1 MKLNVLKPVAIALL
15 TAFAIASC
23 VKDDDYDIPDPNGK
37 KPLPDYSGQVVSFA
51 NVLTKVTASVAT
63 YTADEAIEGYVISSD
78 EGGNFYRKIYIQNAD
93 KNQGL
98 SVAID
103 KSGLYTE
110 FPVGAKVQLRLKG
123 LATQL
128 NNSAIEVGYGT
139 YTAKSGRKGVAAMAE
154 AIYKKHLFDTGE
166 RKTVAELA
174 KVSNSIQEVSTEAH
188 VDQLITLKGVHF
200 PTDAVGKTLF
210 VIPDANAKDKN
221 GTNYKLTDAN
231 GKTIIFRTSSYAEFK
246 DEKVPAGE
254 VEVTGVLTKF
264 NKDYQF
270 MISNYADLVV
280 KGGTSTS
287 TQTGTQT
294 STTVETLEAS
304 NATVADYVVGKTV
317 KLHGTTVVK
326 SGRTYI
332 VFKDGTEIQVFSA
345 KGVTISDAA
354 KEKLATEGYEINVT
368 GIFTDYA
375 LKNGTVVKEIL
386 YSKESDIEFIK
397 APAAITYVD
406 VDATTATLA
415 SDYQVGKHVNLKNAT
430 LKVEGGKSYVV
441 FSDGNKIQLYSPN
454 LKSFSKDA
462 QTKLGT
468 DGQKLTSIK
477 GKFEDYSVNGN
488 TVHQLVYAV
497 EGDIVFGD
505 TPVVQL
511 PELNA
516 ATATVAD
523 FNKYKDKKVKLEG
536 IITIKGK
543 SSTFFVFKDK
553 TEVQVYAT
561 STVFKALS
569 KETKAKLK
577 TAGAKLIVT
586 GTFVEFSSTKDGVT
600 TITKRIRYD
609 KESDLDFQ

>member
-1 MKLNVLKPVAIALL
+1 MKLNLLKPVAIALL
-15 TAFAIASC
+15 TAFAITSC

-78 EGGNFYRKIYIQNAD
+78 EGGNFYKKIYIQNAD

-110 FPVGAKVQLRLKG
+110 FPVGAKIQLRLKD
-123 LATQL
+123 LTTQL
-128 NNSAIEVGYGT
+128 NNSAIEVGHGT
-139 YTAKSGRKGVAAMAE
+139 YTAKSGRVSVGTMAE

-200 PTDAVGKTLF
+200 PTDAVGKTLY
-210 VIPDANAKDKN
+210 DKSNAL
-221 GTNYKLTDAN
+221 GGATNYKLTDAN
-231 GKTIIFRTSSYAEFK
+231 GKTIIFRTSSYAKFK

-354 KEKLATEGYEINVT
+354 KEKLVTEGYEINVT
-368 GIFTDYA
+368 GVFTDYA

-454 LKSFSKDA
+454 LRSFSKDA

-497 EGDIVFGD
+497 EGDIIFGE

-511 PELNA
+511 PELKA

-536 IITIKGK
+536 TITVKG
-543 SSTFFVFKDK
+543 SSSFIVFTTDN
-553 TEVQVYAT
+553 TEIQLYAT
-561 STVFKALS
+561 NTVFKALS

-577 TAGAKLIVT
+577 TVGTKLIVT
-586 GTFVEFSSTKDGVT
+586 GTLGEHTNKNNVT
-600 TITKRIRYD
+600 TKQIKYE
-609 KESDLDFQ
+609 KEADLDFQ

>member
-15 TAFAIASC
+15 TAFAITSC

-78 EGGNFYRKIYIQNAD
+78 EGGNFYKKIYIQNAD

-110 FPVGAKVQLRLKG
+110 FPVGAKVQLRLKD
-123 LATQL
+123 LTTQL
-128 NNSAIEVGYGT
+128 NNSAIEVGHGT
-139 YTAKSGRKGVAAMAE
+139 YTAKSGRVSVGTMAE

-174 KVSNSIQEVSTEAH
+174 KVSNSIQEVSTDAH

-200 PTDAVGKTLF
+200 PTDAVGKTLY
-210 VIPDANAKDKN
+210 DKSNAL
-221 GTNYKLTDAN
+221 GGATNYKLTDAN
-231 GKTIIFRTSSYAEFK
+231 GKTIIFRTSSYAKFK

-368 GIFTDYA
+368 GVFTDYA

-397 APAAITYVD
+397 APAPITYVD

-477 GKFEDYSVNGN
+477 GKFEDYSANGN

-505 TPVVQL
+505 TPLVQL

-536 IITIKGK
+536 TITVKG
-543 SSTFFVFKDK
+543 SSSFIVFITDN
-553 TEVQVYAT
+553 TEIQLYAT
-561 STVFKALS
+561 NTVFKALS

-577 TAGAKLIVT
+577 TAGTKLIVT
-586 GTFVEFSSTKDGVT
+586 GTLGEHTNKNNVT
-600 TITKRIRYD
+600 TKQIKYE
-609 KESDLDFQ
+609 KEADLDFQ

>member
-1 MKLNVLKPVAIALL
+1 MKLNLLKPVAIALL
-15 TAFAIASC
+15 TAFAITSC

-78 EGGNFYRKIYIQNAD
+78 EGGNFYKKIYIQNAD

-110 FPVGAKVQLRLKG
+110 FPVGAKVQLRLKD
-123 LATQL
+123 LTTQL
-128 NNSAIEVGYGT
+128 NNSAIEVGHGT
-139 YTAKSGRKGVAAMAE
+139 YTAKSGRVSVGTMAE

-200 PTDAVGKTLF
+200 PTDAVGKTLY
-210 VIPDANAKDKN
+210 DKSNAL
-221 GTNYKLTDAN
+221 GGATNYKLTDAN
-231 GKTIIFRTSSYAEFK
+231 GKTIIFRTSSYAKFK

-368 GIFTDYA
+368 GVFTDYA

-397 APAAITYVD
+397 APATVTYVD
-406 VDATTATLA
+406 VDAKTATLA

-536 IITIKGK
+536 TITVKG
-543 SSTFFVFKDK
+543 SSSFIVFTTDN
-553 TEVQVYAT
+553 TEIQLYAT
-561 STVFKALS
+561 NTVFKALS

-577 TAGAKLIVT
+577 TVGTKLIVT
-586 GTFVEFSSTKDGVT
+586 GTLGEHTNKNNVT
-600 TITKRIRYD
+600 TKQIKYE
-609 KESDLDFQ
+609 KEADLDFQ

>member
-1 MKLNVLKPVAIALL
+1 MKLNVLKPAAIALL
-15 TAFAIASC
+15 TAFAITSC

-103 KSGLYTE
+103 KKGLYTE
-110 FPVGAKVQLRLKG
+110 FPIGAKVQLRLKG

-139 YTAKSGRKGVAAMAE
+139 YTAKSGRVSVGTMAE

-200 PTDAVGKTLF
+200 PTDAVGKTLY
-210 VIPDANAKDKN
+210 DKSNAL
-221 GTNYKLTDAN
+221 GGATNYKLTDAN
-231 GKTIIFRTSSYAEFK
+231 GKTIIFRTSSYAKFK

-264 NKDYQF
+264 NKEYQF

-368 GIFTDYA
+368 GVFTDYA

-415 SDYQVGKHVNLKNAT
+415 SDYQVGKHVKLKNAT

-454 LKSFSKDA
+454 LKSFSKAA

-536 IITIKGK
+536 VITIKD
-543 SSTFFVFKDK
+543 SSTFFEFKDK

-569 KETKAKLK
+569 KKTKAKLK
-577 TAGAKLIVT
+577 TAGTKLIVT
-586 GTFVEFSSTKDGVT
+586 GTLGEHTNKDNV
-600 TITKRIRYD
+600 IIKQIKYE
-609 KESDLDFQ
+609 KEADLDFQ

>member
-15 TAFAIASC
+15 TAFAITSC

-78 EGGNFYRKIYIQNAD
+78 EGGNFYKKIYIQNAD

-128 NNSAIEVGYGT
+128 NNSAIEVGHGT

-166 RKTVAELA
+166 RKTVAKLA

-200 PTDAVGKTLF
+200 PTDAVGKTLY
-210 VIPDANAKDKN
+210 DKSNAL
-221 GTNYKLTDAN
+221 GGATNYKLTDAN
-231 GKTIIFRTSSYAEFK
+231 GKTIIFRTSSYAKFK

-304 NATVADYVVGKTV
+304 NATVADYIVGKTV

-326 SGRTYI
+326 SGKTYI

-368 GIFTDYA
+368 GVFTDYA
-375 LKNGTVVKEIL
+375 LKNGTIVKEIL

-397 APAAITYVD
+397 APAPITYVD

-415 SDYQVGKHVNLKNAT
+415 SDYQVGKHVKLKNAT

-536 IITIKGK
+536 TITVKG
-543 SSTFFVFKDK
+543 SSSFIVFTTDN
-553 TEVQVYAT
+553 TEIQLYAT
-561 STVFKALS
+561 NTVFKALS

-577 TAGAKLIVT
+577 TAGTKLIVT
-586 GTFVEFSSTKDGVT
+586 GTLGEHTNKNNVT
-600 TITKRIRYD
+600 TKQIKYE
-609 KESDLDFQ
+609 KEADLDFQ

>member
-15 TAFAIASC
+15 TAFAITSC

-78 EGGNFYRKIYIQNAD
+78 EGGNFYKKIYIQNAD

-110 FPVGAKVQLRLKG
+110 FPVGAKVQLRLKD
-123 LATQL
+123 LTTQL

-139 YTAKSGRKGVAAMAE
+139 YTAKSGRVSVGTMAE

-174 KVSNSIQEVSTEAH
+174 KVSNSIQEVSTDAH

-200 PTDAVGKTLF
+200 PTDAVGKTLY
-210 VIPDANAKDKN
+210 DKSNAL
-221 GTNYKLTDAN
+221 GGATNYKLTDAN
-231 GKTIIFRTSSYAEFK
+231 GKTIIFRTSSYAKFK

-368 GIFTDYA
+368 GVFTDYA

-415 SDYQVGKHVNLKNAT
+415 SDYQVGKQVNLKNAT
-430 LKVEGGKSYVV
+430 LKVEGGKSYVF

-462 QTKLGT
+462 QTKLST

-536 IITIKGK
+536 TITVKG
-543 SSTFFVFKDK
+543 SSSFIVFTTDN
-553 TEVQVYAT
+553 TEIQLYAT
-561 STVFKALS
+561 NTVFKALS

-577 TAGAKLIVT
+577 TAGTKLIVT
-586 GTFVEFSSTKDGVT
+586 GTLGEHTNKNNVT
-600 TITKRIRYD
+600 TKQIKYE
-609 KESDLDFQ
+609 KEADLDFQ

>member
-1 MKLNVLKPVAIALL
+1 MKLNVLKPAAIALL
-15 TAFAIASC
+15 TAFAITSC

-78 EGGNFYRKIYIQNAD
+78 EGGNFYKKIYIQNAD

-110 FPVGAKVQLRLKG
+110 FPVGAKVQLRLKD
-123 LATQL
+123 LTTQL
-128 NNSAIEVGYGT
+128 NNSAIEVGHGT
-139 YTAKSGRKGVAAMAE
+139 YTAKSGRVSVGTMAE

-200 PTDAVGKTLF
+200 PTDAVGKTLY
-210 VIPDANAKDKN
+210 DKSNAL
-221 GTNYKLTDAN
+221 GGATNYKLTDAN
-231 GKTIIFRTSSYAEFK
+231 GKTIIFRTSSYAKFK

-368 GIFTDYA
+368 GVFTDYA

-536 IITIKGK
+536 TITVKG
-543 SSTFFVFKDK
+543 SSSFIVFTTDN
-553 TEVQVYAT
+553 TEIQLYAT
-561 STVFKALS
+561 NTVFKALS

-577 TAGAKLIVT
+577 TAGTKLIVT
-586 GTFVEFSSTKDGVT
+586 GTLGEHTNKNNVT
-600 TITKRIRYD
+600 TKQIKYE
-609 KESDLDFQ
+609 KEADLDFQ

>member
-15 TAFAIASC
+15 TAFAITSC

-78 EGGNFYRKIYIQNAD
+78 EGGNFYKKIYIQNAD

-103 KSGLYTE
+103 KSGFYTE
-110 FPVGAKVQLRLKG
+110 FPVGAKVQLRLKD
-123 LATQL
+123 LTTQL
-128 NNSAIEVGYGT
+128 NNSAIEVGHGT

-200 PTDAVGKTLF
+200 PTDAVGKTLY
-210 VIPDANAKDKN
+210 DKSNAL
-221 GTNYKLTDAN
+221 GGATNYKLTDAN
-231 GKTIIFRTSSYAEFK
+231 GKTIIFRTSSYAKFK

-287 TQTGTQT
+287 TQT

-317 KLHGTTVVK
+317 KLHGMTVVK
-326 SGRTYI
+326 SGKTYI

-368 GIFTDYA
+368 GVFTDYA
-375 LKNGTVVKEIL
+375 LKKGTVVKEIL

-397 APAAITYVD
+397 APAPITYVD

-415 SDYQVGKHVNLKNAT
+415 SDYQVGKYVKLKNAT

-497 EGDIVFGD
+497 EGDIIFGD

-586 GTFVEFSSTKDGVT
+586 GTFVESSSTKDGVT

>member
-1 MKLNVLKPVAIALL
+1 MKLNLLKPVAIALL
-15 TAFAIASC
+15 TAFAITSC

-78 EGGNFYRKIYIQNAD
+78 EGGNFYKKIYIQNAD

-110 FPVGAKVQLRLKG
+110 FPVGAKIQLRLKD
-123 LATQL
+123 LTTQL

-139 YTAKSGRKGVAAMAE
+139 YTAPKSGRVSVGTMAE

-174 KVSNSIQEVSTEAH
+174 KVSNSIQEVSTDAH

-200 PTDAVGKTLF
+200 PTDAVGKTLY
-210 VIPDANAKDKN
+210 DKSN
-221 GTNYKLTDAN
+221 VLGGATNYKLTDAN
-231 GKTIIFRTSSYAEFK
+231 GKTIIFRTSSHAKFK

-332 VFKDGTEIQVFSA
+332 IFKDGTEIQVFSA

-368 GIFTDYA
+368 GVFTDYA

-397 APAAITYVD
+397 APATITYVD

-497 EGDIVFGD
+497 EGDIVFGA
-505 TPVVQL
+505 TPNI

-516 ATATVAD
+516 STATVAD
-523 FNKYKDKKVKLEG
+523 FQIGKVVKLTGNITLKNGRSTIVFTTDNTEIQLTTKGYNDLPDEFKTKISTEGKKVIVKGTFTQFKDKKKN
-536 IITIKGK
+536 
-543 SSTFFVFKDK
+543 TFK
-553 TEVQVYAT
+553 Q
-561 STVFKALS
+561 L
-569 KETKAKLK
+569 
-577 TAGAKLIVT
+577 
-586 GTFVEFSSTKDGVT
+586 
-600 TITKRIRYD
+600 RYD
-609 KESDLDFQ
+609 STDDVQFP

>member
-1 MKLNVLKPVAIALL
+1 MKLNVLKPAAIALL
-15 TAFAIASC
+15 TAFAITSC

-78 EGGNFYRKIYIQNAD
+78 EGGNFYKKIYIQNAD

-110 FPVGAKVQLRLKG
+110 FPVGAKVQLRLKD
-123 LATQL
+123 LTTQL
-128 NNSAIEVGYGT
+128 NNSAIEVGHGT
-139 YTAKSGRKGVAAMAE
+139 YTAKSGRVSVGTMAE

-200 PTDAVGKTLF
+200 PTDAVGKTLY
-210 VIPDANAKDKN
+210 DKSNAL
-221 GTNYKLTDAN
+221 GGATNYKLTDAN
-231 GKTIIFRTSSYAEFK
+231 GKTIIFRTSSYAKFK

-368 GIFTDYA
+368 GVFTDYA

-397 APAAITYVD
+397 APATVTYVD
-406 VDATTATLA
+406 VDAKTATLA

-536 IITIKGK
+536 TITVKG
-543 SSTFFVFKDK
+543 SSSFIVFTTDN
-553 TEVQVYAT
+553 TEIQLYAT
-561 STVFKALS
+561 NTVFKALS

-577 TAGAKLIVT
+577 TAGTKLIVT
-586 GTFVEFSSTKDGVT
+586 GTLGEHTNKNNVT
-600 TITKRIRYD
+600 TKQIKYE
-609 KESDLDFQ
+609 KEADLDFQ

>member
-1 MKLNVLKPVAIALL
+1 MKLNVLKPAAIALL
-15 TAFAIASC
+15 TAFAITSC

-78 EGGNFYRKIYIQNAD
+78 EGGNFYKKIYIQNAD

-110 FPVGAKVQLRLKG
+110 FPVGAKVQLRLKD
-123 LATQL
+123 LTTQL
-128 NNSAIEVGYGT
+128 NNSAIEVGHGT
-139 YTAKSGRKGVAAMAE
+139 YTAKSGRVSVGTMAE

-166 RKTVAELA
+166 RKTVVELA
-174 KVSNSIQEVSTEAH
+174 KVSNSIQEVSTDAH

-200 PTDAVGKTLF
+200 PTESVGKTLY
-210 VIPDANAKDKN
+210 DKSNAL
-221 GTNYKLTDAN
+221 GGATNYKLTDAN
-231 GKTIIFRTSSYAEFK
+231 GKTIIFRTSSYAKFK

-368 GIFTDYA
+368 GVFTDYA

-415 SDYQVGKHVNLKNAT
+415 SDYQVGKHVNLKNAI

-536 IITIKGK
+536 TITVKG
-543 SSTFFVFKDK
+543 SSSFIVFTTDN
-553 TEVQVYAT
+553 TEIQLYAT
-561 STVFKALS
+561 NTVFKALS

-577 TAGAKLIVT
+577 TAGTKLIVT
-586 GTFVEFSSTKDGVT
+586 GTLGEHTNKNNVT
-600 TITKRIRYD
+600 TKQIKYE
-609 KESDLDFQ
+609 KEADLDFQ

>member
-15 TAFAIASC
+15 TAFAITSC

-78 EGGNFYRKIYIQNAD
+78 EGGNFYKKIYIQNAD

-110 FPVGAKVQLRLKG
+110 FPVGAKVQLRLKD
-123 LATQL
+123 LTTQL
-128 NNSAIEVGYGT
+128 NNSAIEVGHGT
-139 YTAKSGRKGVAAMAE
+139 YTAKSGRVSVGTMAE

-174 KVSNSIQEVSTEAH
+174 KVSNSIQEVSTEAN

-200 PTDAVGKTLF
+200 PTDAVGKTLY
-210 VIPDANAKDKN
+210 DKSNAL
-221 GTNYKLTDAN
+221 GGATNYKLTDAN
-231 GKTIIFRTSSYAEFK
+231 GKTIIFRTSSYAKFK

-368 GIFTDYA
+368 GVFTDYA
-375 LKNGTVVKEIL
+375 LKSGTVVKEIL

-397 APAAITYVD
+397 APVAITYVD

-536 IITIKGK
+536 TITVKG
-543 SSTFFVFKDK
+543 SSSFIVFTTDN
-553 TEVQVYAT
+553 TEIQLYAT
-561 STVFKALS
+561 NTVFKALS

-577 TAGAKLIVT
+577 TVGTKLIVT
-586 GTFVEFSSTKDGVT
+586 GTLGEHTNKNNVT
-600 TITKRIRYD
+600 TKQIKYE
-609 KESDLDFQ
+609 KEADLDFQ

>member
-1 MKLNVLKPVAIALL
+1 MKLNLLKPVAIALL
-15 TAFAIASC
+15 TAFAITSC

-78 EGGNFYRKIYIQNAD
+78 EGGNFYKKIYIQNAD

-110 FPVGAKVQLRLKG
+110 FPVGAKVQLRLKD
-123 LATQL
+123 LTTQL
-128 NNSAIEVGYGT
+128 NNSAIEVGHGT
-139 YTAKSGRKGVAAMAE
+139 YTAKSGRVSVGTMAE

-200 PTDAVGKTLF
+200 PTDAVGKTLY
-210 VIPDANAKDKN
+210 DKSNAL
-221 GTNYKLTDAN
+221 GGATNYKLTDAN
-231 GKTIIFRTSSYAEFK
+231 GKTIIFRTSSYAKFK

-368 GIFTDYA
+368 GVFTDYA

-536 IITIKGK
+536 TITVKG
-543 SSTFFVFKDK
+543 SSSFIVFTTDN
-553 TEVQVYAT
+553 TEIQLYAT
-561 STVFKALS
+561 NTVFKALS
-569 KETKAKLK
+569 KKTKAKLK
-577 TAGAKLIVT
+577 TAGTKLIVT
-586 GTFVEFSSTKDGVT
+586 GTLGEHTNKDNV
-600 TITKRIRYD
+600 IIKQIKYE
-609 KESDLDFQ
+609 KEADLDFQ

>member
-1 MKLNVLKPVAIALL
+1 MKLNLLKPVAIALL
-15 TAFAIASC
+15 TAFAITSC

-78 EGGNFYRKIYIQNAD
+78 EGGNFYKKIYIQNAD

-110 FPVGAKVQLRLKG
+110 FPVGAKVQLRLKD
-123 LATQL
+123 LTTQL
-128 NNSAIEVGYGT
+128 NNSAIEVGHGT
-139 YTAKSGRKGVAAMAE
+139 YTAKSGRVSVGTMAE

-174 KVSNSIQEVSTEAH
+174 KVSNSIQEVSTDAH

-200 PTDAVGKTLF
+200 PTDAVGKTLY
-210 VIPDANAKDKN
+210 DKSNAL
-221 GTNYKLTDAN
+221 GGATNYKLTDAN
-231 GKTIIFRTSSYAEFK
+231 GKTIIFRTSSYAKFK

-368 GIFTDYA
+368 GVFTDYA

-397 APAAITYVD
+397 APAAITDVD

-415 SDYQVGKHVNLKNAT
+415 SDYQVGKHVNLKNAI
-430 LKVEGGKSYVV
+430 LKVEDGKSYVV

-536 IITIKGK
+536 VITIKD
-543 SSTFFVFKDK
+543 SSTFFEFKDK

-569 KETKAKLK
+569 KKTKAKLK
-577 TAGAKLIVT
+577 TAGTKLIVT
-586 GTFVEFSSTKDGVT
+586 GTLGEHTNKNNVT
-600 TITKRIRYD
+600 TKQIKYE
-609 KESDLDFQ
+609 KEADLDFQ

>member
-15 TAFAIASC
+15 TAFAITSC

-78 EGGNFYRKIYIQNAD
+78 EGGNFYKKIYIQNAD

-110 FPVGAKVQLRLKG
+110 FPVGAKVQLRLKD
-123 LATQL
+123 LTTQL
-128 NNSAIEVGYGT
+128 NNSAIEVGHGT
-139 YTAKSGRKGVAAMAE
+139 YTAKSGRVSVGTMAE

-200 PTDAVGKTLF
+200 PTDAVGKTLY
-210 VIPDANAKDKN
+210 DKSNAL
-221 GTNYKLTDAN
+221 GGATNYKLTDAN
-231 GKTIIFRTSSYAEFK
+231 GKTIIFRTSSYAKFK

-264 NKDYQF
+264 NKEYQF

-368 GIFTDYA
+368 GVFTDYA

-415 SDYQVGKHVNLKNAT
+415 SDYQVCKHVNLKNAT

-536 IITIKGK
+536 TITVKD
-543 SSTFFVFKDK
+543 SSTFFVFKDE

-569 KETKAKLK
+569 KKTKAKLK
-577 TAGAKLIVT
+577 TAGTKLIVT
-586 GTFVEFSSTKDGVT
+586 GTLGEYTNKNNVIIKQIE
-600 TITKRIRYD
+600 YE
-609 KESDLDFQ
+609 KEADLDFQ

>member
-1 MKLNVLKPVAIALL
+1 MKLNLLKPVAIALL
-15 TAFAIASC
+15 TAFAITSC

-78 EGGNFYRKIYIQNAD
+78 EGGNFYKKIYIQNAD

-110 FPVGAKVQLRLKG
+110 FPVGAKVQLRLKD
-123 LATQL
+123 LTTQL
-128 NNSAIEVGYGT
+128 NNSAIEVGHGT
-139 YTAKSGRKGVAAMAE
+139 YTAKSGRVSVGTMAE
-154 AIYKKHLFDTGE
+154 AIYKKHLFATGE

-174 KVSNSIQEVSTEAH
+174 KVSNSIQEVSTDAH

-200 PTDAVGKTLF
+200 PTDAVGKTLY
-210 VIPDANAKDKN
+210 DKSNAL
-221 GTNYKLTDAN
+221 GGATNYKLTDAN
-231 GKTIIFRTSSYAEFK
+231 GKTIIFRTSSYAKFK

-368 GIFTDYA
+368 GVFTDYA

-536 IITIKGK
+536 TITVKG
-543 SSTFFVFKDK
+543 SSSFIVFTTDN
-553 TEVQVYAT
+553 TEIQLLKRYP
-561 STVFKALS
+561 K
-569 KETKAKLK
+569 KLK
-577 TAGAKLIVT
+577 PN
-586 GTFVEFSSTKDGVT
+586 
-600 TITKRIRYD
+600 
-609 KESDLDFQ
+609 

>member
-1 MKLNVLKPVAIALL
+1 MKLNLLKPVAIALL
-15 TAFAIASC
+15 TAFAITSC

-78 EGGNFYRKIYIQNAD
+78 EGGNFYKKIYIQNAD

-110 FPVGAKVQLRLKG
+110 FPVGAKVQLRLKD
-123 LATQL
+123 LTTQL
-128 NNSAIEVGYGT
+128 NNSAIEVGHGT
-139 YTAKSGRKGVAAMAE
+139 YTAKSGRVSVGTMAE

-174 KVSNSIQEVSTEAH
+174 KVSNSIQEVSTDAH

-200 PTDAVGKTLF
+200 PTDAVGKTLY
-210 VIPDANAKDKN
+210 DKSNAL
-221 GTNYKLTDAN
+221 GGATNYKLTDAN
-231 GKTIIFRTSSYAEFK
+231 GKTIIFRTSSYAKFK

-368 GIFTDYA
+368 GVFTDYA

-536 IITIKGK
+536 TITVKD
-543 SSTFFVFKDK
+543 SSSFIVFTTDN
-553 TEVQVYAT
+553 TEIQLYAT

-569 KETKAKLK
+569 KKTKAKLK
-577 TAGAKLIVT
+577 TAGTKLIVT
-586 GTFVEFSSTKDGVT
+586 GTLGEYTNKNN
-600 TITKRIRYD
+600 IIIKQIEYE
-609 KESDLDFQ
+609 KETDLDFQ

>member
-1 MKLNVLKPVAIALL
+1 MKLNLLKPVAIALL
-15 TAFAIASC
+15 TAFAITSC

-110 FPVGAKVQLRLKG
+110 FPVGAKIQLRLKD
-123 LATQL
+123 LTTQL

-139 YTAKSGRKGVAAMAE
+139 YTAPKSGRVSVGTMAE

-174 KVSNSIQEVSTEAH
+174 KVSNSIQEVSTDAH

-200 PTDAVGKTLF
+200 PTDAVGKTLY
-210 VIPDANAKDKN
+210 DKN
-221 GTNYKLTDAN
+221 NALGNATNYKLTDAN
-231 GKTIIFRTSSYAEFK
+231 GKTIIFRTSSYAKFK

-368 GIFTDYA
+368 GVFTDYA

-397 APAAITYVD
+397 APATITYVD

-497 EGDIVFGD
+497 EGDIVFGA
-505 TPVVQL
+505 TPNI

-516 ATATVAD
+516 STATVAD
-523 FNKYKDKKVKLEG
+523 FQIGKVVKLTGNITLKNGRSTIVFTTDNTEIQLTTKGYNDLPDEFKTKISTEGKKVIVKGTFTQFKDKKKN
-536 IITIKGK
+536 
-543 SSTFFVFKDK
+543 TFK
-553 TEVQVYAT
+553 Q
-561 STVFKALS
+561 L
-569 KETKAKLK
+569 
-577 TAGAKLIVT
+577 
-586 GTFVEFSSTKDGVT
+586 
-600 TITKRIRYD
+600 RYD
-609 KESDLDFQ
+609 STDDVQFP

>member
-1 MKLNVLKPVAIALL
+1 MKLNLLKPVAIALL
-15 TAFAIASC
+15 TAFAITSC

-78 EGGNFYRKIYIQNAD
+78 EGGNFYKKIYIQNAD

-110 FPVGAKVQLRLKG
+110 FPVGAKIQLRLKD
-123 LATQL
+123 LTTQL
-128 NNSAIEVGYGT
+128 NNSAIEVGHGT
-139 YTAKSGRKGVAAMAE
+139 YTAKSGRVSVGTMAE

-200 PTDAVGKTLF
+200 PTDAVGKTLY
-210 VIPDANAKDKN
+210 DKSNAL
-221 GTNYKLTDAN
+221 GGATNYKLTDAN
-231 GKTIIFRTSSYAEFK
+231 GKTIIFRTSSYAKFK

-287 TQTGTQT
+287 TQTDTQT

-368 GIFTDYA
+368 GVFTDYA

-511 PELNA
+511 PELKA

-536 IITIKGK
+536 TITVKG
-543 SSTFFVFKDK
+543 SSSFIVFTTDN
-553 TEVQVYAT
+553 TEIQLYAT
-561 STVFKALS
+561 NTVFKALS

-577 TAGAKLIVT
+577 TAGTKLIVT
-586 GTFVEFSSTKDGVT
+586 GTLGEHTNKNNVT
-600 TITKRIRYD
+600 TKQIKYE
-609 KESDLDFQ
+609 KETDLDFQ

>member
-15 TAFAIASC
+15 TAFAITSC

-37 KPLPDYSGQVVSFA
+37 KPLPDYSGQVVSSA

-110 FPVGAKVQLRLKG
+110 FPVGAKIQLRLKD
-123 LATQL
+123 LTTQL

-139 YTAKSGRKGVAAMAE
+139 YTAPKSGRVSVGTMAE

-174 KVSNSIQEVSTEAH
+174 KVSNSIQEVSTDAH

-200 PTDAVGKTLF
+200 PTDAVGKTLY
-210 VIPDANAKDKN
+210 DKSNAL
-221 GTNYKLTDAN
+221 GGATNYKLTDAN
-231 GKTIIFRTSSYAEFK
+231 GKTIIFRTSSYAKFK

-368 GIFTDYA
+368 GVFTDYT

-497 EGDIVFGD
+497 EGDIVFGA
-505 TPVVQL
+505 TPNI

-516 ATATVAD
+516 STATVAD
-523 FNKYKDKKVKLEG
+523 FQIGKVVKLTGNITLKNGRSTIVFTTDNTEIQLTTKGYNDLPDEFKTKISTEGKKVIVKGTFTQFKDKKKN
-536 IITIKGK
+536 
-543 SSTFFVFKDK
+543 TFK
-553 TEVQVYAT
+553 Q
-561 STVFKALS
+561 L
-569 KETKAKLK
+569 
-577 TAGAKLIVT
+577 
-586 GTFVEFSSTKDGVT
+586 
-600 TITKRIRYD
+600 RYD
-609 KESDLDFQ
+609 STDDVQFP

>member
-1 MKLNVLKPVAIALL
+1 MKLNLLKPVAIALL
-15 TAFAIASC
+15 TAFAITSC

-78 EGGNFYRKIYIQNAD
+78 EGGNFYKKIYIQNAD

-110 FPVGAKVQLRLKG
+110 FPVGAKVQLRLKD
-123 LATQL
+123 LTTQL
-128 NNSAIEVGYGT
+128 NNSAIEVGHGT
-139 YTAKSGRKGVAAMAE
+139 YTAKSGRVSVGTMAE

-200 PTDAVGKTLF
+200 PTDAVGKTLY
-210 VIPDANAKDKN
+210 DKSNAL
-221 GTNYKLTDAN
+221 GGATNYKLTDAN
-231 GKTIIFRTSSYAEFK
+231 GKTIIFRTSSYAKFK

-368 GIFTDYA
+368 GVFTDYA

-397 APAAITYVD
+397 APATVTYVD
-406 VDATTATLA
+406 VDAKTATLA

-505 TPVVQL
+505 TLVVQL

-536 IITIKGK
+536 TITVKG
-543 SSTFFVFKDK
+543 SSSFIVFTTDN
-553 TEVQVYAT
+553 TEIQLYAT
-561 STVFKALS
+561 NTVFKALS

-577 TAGAKLIVT
+577 TAGTKLIVT
-586 GTFVEFSSTKDGVT
+586 GTLGEHTNKNNVT
-600 TITKRIRYD
+600 TKQIKYE
-609 KESDLDFQ
+609 KEADLDFQ

>member
-15 TAFAIASC
+15 TAFAITSC

-78 EGGNFYRKIYIQNAD
+78 EGGNFYKKIYIQNAD

-110 FPVGAKVQLRLKG
+110 FPVGAKIQLRLKD
-123 LATQL
+123 LTTQL

-139 YTAKSGRKGVAAMAE
+139 YTAKSGRVSVGTMAE

-174 KVSNSIQEVSTEAH
+174 KVSNSIQEVSTDAH

-200 PTDAVGKTLF
+200 PTDAVGKTLY
-210 VIPDANAKDKN
+210 DKSNAL
-221 GTNYKLTDAN
+221 GGATNYKLTDAN
-231 GKTIIFRTSSYAEFK
+231 GKTIIFRTSSYAKFK

-368 GIFTDYA
+368 GVFTDYA

-454 LKSFSKDA
+454 LKSFNKDA

-511 PELNA
+511 PKLNA

-536 IITIKGK
+536 TITVKG
-543 SSTFFVFKDK
+543 SSSFIVFTTDN
-553 TEVQVYAT
+553 TEIQLYAT
-561 STVFKALS
+561 NTVFKALS

-577 TAGAKLIVT
+577 TAGTKLIVT
-586 GTFVEFSSTKDGVT
+586 GTLGEHTNKNNVT
-600 TITKRIRYD
+600 TKQIKYE
-609 KESDLDFQ
+609 KEADLDFQ

>member
-1 MKLNVLKPVAIALL
+1 MKLNLLKPVAIALL
-15 TAFAIASC
+15 TAFAITAG

-78 EGGNFYRKIYIQNAD
+78 EGGNFYKKIYIQNAD

-110 FPVGAKVQLRLKG
+110 FPVGAKIQLRLKD
-123 LATQL
+123 LTTQL

-139 YTAKSGRKGVAAMAE
+139 YTAPKSGRVSVGTMAE

-174 KVSNSIQEVSTEAH
+174 KVSNSIQEVSTDAH

-200 PTDAVGKTLF
+200 PTDAVGKTLY
-210 VIPDANAKDKN
+210 DKN
-221 GTNYKLTDAN
+221 NALGNATNYKLTDAN
-231 GKTIIFRTSSYAEFK
+231 GKTIIFRTSSYAKFK

-368 GIFTDYA
+368 GVFTDYA

-536 IITIKGK
+536 TITVKG
-543 SSTFFVFKDK
+543 SSSFIVFTTDN
-553 TEVQVYAT
+553 TEIQLYAT
-561 STVFKALS
+561 NTVFKALS

-577 TAGAKLIVT
+577 TAGTKLIVT
-586 GTFVEFSSTKDGVT
+586 GTLGEHTNKNNVT
-600 TITKRIRYD
+600 TKQIKYE
-609 KESDLDFQ
+609 KEADLDFQ

>member
-15 TAFAIASC
+15 TAFAITSC

-78 EGGNFYRKIYIQNAD
+78 EGGNFYKKIYIQNAD

-110 FPVGAKVQLRLKG
+110 FPVGAKIQLRLKD
-123 LATQL
+123 LTTQL

-139 YTAKSGRKGVAAMAE
+139 YTAKSGRVSVGTMAE

-174 KVSNSIQEVSTEAH
+174 KVSNSIQEVSTDAH

-200 PTDAVGKTLF
+200 PTDAVGKTLY
-210 VIPDANAKDKN
+210 DKSNAL
-221 GTNYKLTDAN
+221 GGATNYKLTDAN
-231 GKTIIFRTSSYAEFK
+231 GKTIIFRTSSYAKFK

-368 GIFTDYA
+368 GVFTDYA

-415 SDYQVGKHVNLKNAT
+415 SDYQVGKQVNLKNAT
-430 LKVEGGKSYVV
+430 LKVEGGKSYVF

-462 QTKLGT
+462 QTKLST

-536 IITIKGK
+536 TITVKG
-543 SSTFFVFKDK
+543 SSSFIVFTTDN
-553 TEVQVYAT
+553 TEIQLYAT
-561 STVFKALS
+561 NTVFKALS

-577 TAGAKLIVT
+577 TAGTKLIVT
-586 GTFVEFSSTKDGVT
+586 GTLGEHTNKNNVT
-600 TITKRIRYD
+600 TKQIKYE
-609 KESDLDFQ
+609 KEADLDFQ

>member
-1 MKLNVLKPVAIALL
+1 MKLNVLKPTAIALL
-15 TAFAIASC
+15 TAFAITSC

-78 EGGNFYRKIYIQNAD
+78 EGGNFYKKIYIQNAD

-110 FPVGAKVQLRLKG
+110 FPVGAKVQLRLKD
-123 LATQL
+123 LTTQL
-128 NNSAIEVGYGT
+128 NNSAIEVGHGT
-139 YTAKSGRKGVAAMAE
+139 YTAKSGRVSVGTMAE

-174 KVSNSIQEVSTEAH
+174 KVSNSIQEVSTDAH

-200 PTDAVGKTLF
+200 PTDAVGKTLY
-210 VIPDANAKDKN
+210 DKDNALGN
-221 GTNYKLTDAN
+221 ATNYKLTDAN
-231 GKTIIFRTSSYAEFK
+231 GKTIIFRTSSYAKFK

-368 GIFTDYA
+368 GVFTDYA

-536 IITIKGK
+536 TITVKG
-543 SSTFFVFKDK
+543 SSSFIVFTTDN
-553 TEVQVYAT
+553 TEIQLYAT
-561 STVFKALS
+561 NTVFKALS

-577 TAGAKLIVT
+577 TAGTKLIVI
-586 GTFVEFSSTKDGVT
+586 GTLGEHTNKNNVT
-600 TITKRIRYD
+600 TKQIKYE
-609 KESDLDFQ
+609 KETDLDFQ

>member
-15 TAFAIASC
+15 TAFAITSC

-78 EGGNFYRKIYIQNAD
+78 EGGNFYKKIYIQNAD

-110 FPVGAKVQLRLKG
+110 FPVGAKIQLRLKD
-123 LATQL
+123 LTTQL

-139 YTAKSGRKGVAAMAE
+139 YTAKSGRVSVGTMAE

-174 KVSNSIQEVSTEAH
+174 KVSNSIQEVSTDAH

-200 PTDAVGKTLF
+200 PTDAVGKTLY
-210 VIPDANAKDKN
+210 DKSNAL
-221 GTNYKLTDAN
+221 GGATNYKLTDAN
-231 GKTIIFRTSSYAEFK
+231 GKTIIFRTSSYAKFK

-317 KLHGTTVVK
+317 KLHGMTVVK

-368 GIFTDYA
+368 GVFTDYA

-415 SDYQVGKHVNLKNAT
+415 SDYKVGKHVNLKNAT

-462 QTKLGT
+462 QTKLST

-523 FNKYKDKKVKLEG
+523 FNKYKGQKVKLEG
-536 IITIKGK
+536 TITVKD

-553 TEVQVYAT
+553 IEVQLYAT
-561 STVFKALS
+561 NTVFKVLS

-577 TAGAKLIVT
+577 TAGTKLIVT
-586 GTFVEFSSTKDGVT
+586 GTLGEHTNKNNVT
-600 TITKRIRYD
+600 TKQIKYE
-609 KESDLDFQ
+609 KEADLDFQ

>member
-1 MKLNVLKPVAIALL
+1 MKLNLLKPVAIALL
-15 TAFAIASC
+15 TAFAITSC

-78 EGGNFYRKIYIQNAD
+78 EGGNFYKKIYIQNAD

-110 FPVGAKVQLRLKG
+110 FPVGAKVQLRLKD
-123 LATQL
+123 LTTQL
-128 NNSAIEVGYGT
+128 NNSAIEVGHGT
-139 YTAKSGRKGVAAMAE
+139 YTAKSGRVSVGTMAE

-174 KVSNSIQEVSTEAH
+174 KVSNSIQEVSTDAH

-200 PTDAVGKTLF
+200 PTDAVGKTLY
-210 VIPDANAKDKN
+210 DKSNAL
-221 GTNYKLTDAN
+221 GGATNYKLTDAN
-231 GKTIIFRTSSYAEFK
+231 GKTIIFRTSSYAKFK

-294 STTVETLEAS
+294 STTVVTLEAS

-368 GIFTDYA
+368 GVFTDYA

-415 SDYQVGKHVNLKNAT
+415 SDYQVGKHVKLKNAT

-468 DGQKLTSIK
+468 DGQKFTSIK
-477 GKFEDYSVNGN
+477 GKFEDYTANGN

-497 EGDIVFGD
+497 EGDIVFGEA
-505 TPVVQL
+505 PNI

-516 ATATVAD
+516 STATVAD
-523 FNKYKDKKVKLEG
+523 FQIGKVVKLTGNITLKNGRSTIVFTTDNTEIQLTTKGYNDLPDEFKTKISTEGKKVIVKGTFTQFKDKKKN
-536 IITIKGK
+536 
-543 SSTFFVFKDK
+543 TFK
-553 TEVQVYAT
+553 Q
-561 STVFKALS
+561 L
-569 KETKAKLK
+569 
-577 TAGAKLIVT
+577 
-586 GTFVEFSSTKDGVT
+586 
-600 TITKRIRYD
+600 RYD
-609 KESDLDFQ
+609 STDDVQFP

>member
-1 MKLNVLKPVAIALL
+1 MKLNLLKPVAIALL
-15 TAFAIASC
+15 TAFAITSC

-110 FPVGAKVQLRLKG
+110 FPVGAKVQLRLKD
-123 LATQL
+123 LTTQL
-128 NNSAIEVGYGT
+128 NNSAIEVGHGT
-139 YTAKSGRKGVAAMAE
+139 YTAKSGRVSVGTMAE

-174 KVSNSIQEVSTEAH
+174 KVSNSIQEVSTDAH

-200 PTDAVGKTLF
+200 PTDAVGKTLY
-210 VIPDANAKDKN
+210 DKN
-221 GTNYKLTDAN
+221 NALGNATNYKLTDAN
-231 GKTIIFRTSSYAEFK
+231 GKTIIFRTSSYAKFK

-264 NKDYQF
+264 NKEYQF

-368 GIFTDYA
+368 GVFTDYA

-397 APAAITYVD
+397 APATITYVD

-536 IITIKGK
+536 TITVKD
-543 SSTFFVFKDK
+543 SSSFIVFTTDN
-553 TEVQVYAT
+553 TEIQLYAT

-569 KETKAKLK
+569 KKTKAKLK
-577 TAGAKLIVT
+577 TAGTKLIVT
-586 GTFVEFSSTKDGVT
+586 GTLGEYTNKNN
-600 TITKRIRYD
+600 IIIKQIEYE
-609 KESDLDFQ
+609 KEADLDFQ

>member
-1 MKLNVLKPVAIALL
+1 MKLNLLKPVAIALL
-15 TAFAIASC
+15 TAFAITSC

-78 EGGNFYRKIYIQNAD
+78 EGGNFYKKIYIQNAD

-110 FPVGAKVQLRLKG
+110 FPVGAKVQLRLKD
-123 LATQL
+123 LTTQL
-128 NNSAIEVGYGT
+128 NNSAIEVGHGT
-139 YTAKSGRKGVAAMAE
+139 YTAKSGRVSVGTMAE

-166 RKTVAELA
+166 RKTVAELT
-174 KVSNSIQEVSTEAH
+174 KVSNSIQEVSTDAH

-200 PTDAVGKTLF
+200 PTDAVGKTLY
-210 VIPDANAKDKN
+210 DKSNAL
-221 GTNYKLTDAN
+221 GGATNYKLTDAN
-231 GKTIIFRTSSYAEFK
+231 GKTIIFRTSSYAKFK

-368 GIFTDYA
+368 GVFTDYA

-536 IITIKGK
+536 TITVKG
-543 SSTFFVFKDK
+543 SSSFIVFTTDN
-553 TEVQVYAT
+553 TEIQLYAT
-561 STVFKALS
+561 NTVFKALS

-577 TAGAKLIVT
+577 TAGTKLIVT
-586 GTFVEFSSTKDGVT
+586 GTLGEHTNKDNV
-600 TITKRIRYD
+600 IIKQIKYE
-609 KESDLDFQ
+609 KEADLDFQ

>member
-1 MKLNVLKPVAIALL
+1 MKLNLLKPVAIALL
-15 TAFAIASC
+15 TAFAITSC

-78 EGGNFYRKIYIQNAD
+78 EGGNFYKKIYIQNAD

-110 FPVGAKVQLRLKG
+110 FPVGAKIQLRLKD
-123 LATQL
+123 LTTQL

-139 YTAKSGRKGVAAMAE
+139 YTAPKSGRVSVGTMAE

-174 KVSNSIQEVSTEAH
+174 KVSNSIQEVSTDAH

-200 PTDAVGKTLF
+200 PTDAVGKTLY
-210 VIPDANAKDKN
+210 DKN
-221 GTNYKLTDAN
+221 NALGNATNYKLTDAN
-231 GKTIIFRTSSYAEFK
+231 GKTIIFRTSSYAKFK

-332 VFKDGTEIQVFSA
+332 VLKDGTEIQVFSA

-368 GIFTDYA
+368 GVFTDYA

-415 SDYQVGKHVNLKNAT
+415 SDYQVGKQVNLKNAT
-430 LKVEGGKSYVV
+430 LKVEGGKSYVF

-462 QTKLGT
+462 QTKLST

-536 IITIKGK
+536 TITVKG
-543 SSTFFVFKDK
+543 SSSFIVFTTDN
-553 TEVQVYAT
+553 TEIQLYAT
-561 STVFKALS
+561 NTVFKALS

-577 TAGAKLIVT
+577 TAGTKLIVT
-586 GTFVEFSSTKDGVT
+586 GTLGEHTNKNNVT
-600 TITKRIRYD
+600 TKQIKYE
-609 KESDLDFQ
+609 KEADLDFQ

>member
-1 MKLNVLKPVAIALL
+1 MKLNLLKPVAIALF
-15 TAFAIASC
+15 TAFAITSC

-78 EGGNFYRKIYIQNAD
+78 EGGNFYKKIYIQNAD

-110 FPVGAKVQLRLKG
+110 FPVGAKIQLRLKD
-123 LATQL
+123 LTTQL
-128 NNSAIEVGYGT
+128 NNSAIEVGHGT
-139 YTAKSGRKGVAAMAE
+139 YTAKSGRVSVGTMAE

-200 PTDAVGKTLF
+200 PTDAVGKTLY
-210 VIPDANAKDKN
+210 DKSNAL
-221 GTNYKLTDAN
+221 GGATNYKLTDAN
-231 GKTIIFRTSSYAEFK
+231 GKTIIFRTSSYAKFK
-246 DEKVPAGE
+246 DEKVPACE

-287 TQTGTQT
+287 TQTDTQT

-368 GIFTDYA
+368 GVFTDYA

-488 TVHQLVYAV
+488 TVYQLVYAV

-511 PELNA
+511 PELKA

-536 IITIKGK
+536 TITVKG
-543 SSTFFVFKDK
+543 SSSFIVFTTDN
-553 TEVQVYAT
+553 TEIQLYAT
-561 STVFKALS
+561 NTVFKALS

-577 TAGAKLIVT
+577 TAGTKLIVT
-586 GTFVEFSSTKDGVT
+586 GTLGEHTNKNNVT
-600 TITKRIRYD
+600 TKQIKYE
-609 KESDLDFQ
+609 KETDLDFQ

>member
-1 MKLNVLKPVAIALL
+1 MKLNVLKPAAIALL
-15 TAFAIASC
+15 TAFAITSC

-78 EGGNFYRKIYIQNAD
+78 EGGNFYKKIYIQNTD

-110 FPVGAKVQLRLKG
+110 FPVGAKIQLRLKD
-123 LATQL
+123 LTTQL
-128 NNSAIEVGYGT
+128 NNSAIEVGHGT
-139 YTAKSGRKGVAAMAE
+139 YTAKSGRVSVGTMAE

-200 PTDAVGKTLF
+200 PTDAVGKTLY
-210 VIPDANAKDKN
+210 DKSNAL
-221 GTNYKLTDAN
+221 GGATNYKLTDAN
-231 GKTIIFRTSSYAEFK
+231 GKTIIFRTSSYAKFK

-354 KEKLATEGYEINVT
+354 KEKLVTEGYEINVT
-368 GIFTDYA
+368 GVFTDYA
-375 LKNGTVVKEIL
+375 LKNGTIVKEIL

-397 APAAITYVD
+397 APAPITYVD

-454 LKSFSKDA
+454 LRSFSKDA

-536 IITIKGK
+536 TITVKG
-543 SSTFFVFKDK
+543 SSSFIVFTTDN
-553 TEVQVYAT
+553 TEIQLYAT
-561 STVFKALS
+561 NTLFKALS

-577 TAGAKLIVT
+577 TAGTKLIVT
-586 GTFVEFSSTKDGVT
+586 GTLGEHTNKNNVT
-600 TITKRIRYD
+600 TKQIKYE
-609 KESDLDFQ
+609 KETDLDFQ

>member
-1 MKLNVLKPVAIALL
+1 MKLNLLKPVAIALL
-15 TAFAIASC
+15 TAFAITSC

-78 EGGNFYRKIYIQNAD
+78 EGGNFYKKIYIQNAD

-110 FPVGAKVQLRLKG
+110 FPVGAKVQLRLKD
-123 LATQL
+123 LTTQL
-128 NNSAIEVGYGT
+128 NNSAIEVGHGT
-139 YTAKSGRKGVAAMAE
+139 YTAKSGRVSVGTMAE

-200 PTDAVGKTLF
+200 PTDAVGKTLY
-210 VIPDANAKDKN
+210 DKSNAL
-221 GTNYKLTDAN
+221 GGATNYKLTDAN
-231 GKTIIFRTSSYAEFK
+231 GKTIIFRTSSYAKFK

-368 GIFTDYA
+368 GVFTDYA

-454 LKSFSKDA
+454 LKSFSKAA

-536 IITIKGK
+536 TITVKG
-543 SSTFFVFKDK
+543 SSSFIVFTTDN
-553 TEVQVYAT
+553 TEIQLYAT
-561 STVFKALS
+561 NTVFKALS

-577 TAGAKLIVT
+577 TAGTKLIVT
-586 GTFVEFSSTKDGVT
+586 GTLGEHTNKNNVT
-600 TITKRIRYD
+600 TKQIKYE
-609 KESDLDFQ
+609 KEADLDFQ

>member
-15 TAFAIASC
+15 TAFAITSC

-78 EGGNFYRKIYIQNAD
+78 EGGNFYKKIYIQNAD

-110 FPVGAKVQLRLKG
+110 FPVGAKIQLRLKD
-123 LATQL
+123 LTTQL
-128 NNSAIEVGYGT
+128 NNSAIEVGHGT
-139 YTAKSGRKGVAAMAE
+139 YTAKSGRVSVGTMAE

-174 KVSNSIQEVSTEAH
+174 KVSNSIQEVSTDAH

-200 PTDAVGKTLF
+200 PTDAVGKTLY
-210 VIPDANAKDKN
+210 DKSNAL
-221 GTNYKLTDAN
+221 GGATNYKLTDAN
-231 GKTIIFRTSSYAEFK
+231 GKTIIFRTSSYAKFK

-368 GIFTDYA
+368 GVFTDYA

-536 IITIKGK
+536 TITVKG
-543 SSTFFVFKDK
+543 SSSFIVFTTDN
-553 TEVQVYAT
+553 TEIQLYAT
-561 STVFKALS
+561 NTVFKALS
-569 KETKAKLK
+569 KKTKAKLK
-577 TAGAKLIVT
+577 TAGTKLIVT
-586 GTFVEFSSTKDGVT
+586 GTLGEHTNKNNVIIKQIEYG
-600 TITKRIRYD
+600 
-609 KESDLDFQ
+609 KEADLDFQ

>member
-1 MKLNVLKPVAIALL
+1 M
-15 TAFAIASC
+15 
-23 VKDDDYDIPDPNGK
+23 
-37 KPLPDYSGQVVSFA
+37 
-51 NVLTKVTASVAT
+51 
-63 YTADEAIEGYVISSD
+63 
-78 EGGNFYRKIYIQNAD
+78 
-93 KNQGL
+93 
-98 SVAID
+98 
-103 KSGLYTE
+103 
-110 FPVGAKVQLRLKG
+110 RLKD
-123 LATQL
+123 LTTQL
-128 NNSAIEVGYGT
+128 NNSAIEVGHGT
-139 YTAKSGRKGVAAMAE
+139 YTAKSGRVSVGTMAE

-166 RKTVAELA
+166 RKTVAELT
-174 KVSNSIQEVSTEAH
+174 KVSNSIQEVSTDAH

-200 PTDAVGKTLF
+200 PTDAVGKTLY
-210 VIPDANAKDKN
+210 DKSNAL
-221 GTNYKLTDAN
+221 GGATNYKLTDAN
-231 GKTIIFRTSSYAEFK
+231 GKTIIFRTSSYAKFK

-368 GIFTDYA
+368 GVFTDYA

-415 SDYQVGKHVNLKNAT
+415 SHYQVGKHVNLKNAT

-536 IITIKGK
+536 TITVKG
-543 SSTFFVFKDK
+543 SSSFIVFTTDN
-553 TEVQVYAT
+553 TEIQLYAT
-561 STVFKALS
+561 NTVFKALS

-577 TAGAKLIVT
+577 TAGTKLIVT
-586 GTFVEFSSTKDGVT
+586 GTLGEHTNKNNVT
-600 TITKRIRYD
+600 TKQIKYE
-609 KESDLDFQ
+609 KEADLDFK